1 MTEILKLG
9 FSPCPNDTFMF
20 HDLVHGPVQVE
31 GVTFD
36 YELLDIEELNRR
48 SQEDPPIF
56 DITKLSIPAFAR
68 SKHHYTLLSAG
79 AALGRGCGPLVV
91 RAASRENLTS
101 LADLSGAR
109 VAIPGQF
116 TTAFMLFQ
124 MFGPPDIQVV
134 EMRFDEIMPA
144 VEKGTVEAGL
154 IIHESRFTYQDHG
167 LVQIA
172 DVGQLWESQ
181 TGLPLPLGVIAARTS
196 LGETRI
202 KQISLALRQS
212 IQNAFDDPTR
222 SATWVAEHAQEM
234 DSSVCQ
240 QHIDLYVNEFSLEL
254 GAQGES
260 SIHQA
265 LAILGKA

>member
-1 MTEILKLG
+1 MTEVLKLG

-20 HDLVHGPVQVE
+20 HDLVHGLVKVE

-36 YELLDIEELNRR
+36 HELLDIEALNRR
-48 SQEDPPIF
+48 SQENPPPL
-56 DITKLSIPAFAR
+56 DVTKLSIPALATSR
-68 SKHHYTLLSAG
+68 HHYTLLSAG

-91 RAASRENLTS
+91 RAASREDLTS

-109 VAIPGQF
+109 VAIPGRF

-124 MFGPPDIQVV
+124 MYGPSDIEVV

-144 VEKGTVEAGL
+144 VENGSVEAGL
-154 IIHESRFTYQDHG
+154 IIHESRFTYTDHG
-167 LVQIA
+167 LVQLA

-202 KQISLALRQS
+202 QQISAALRQS
-212 IQNAFDDPTR
+212 IQNAFDDPSR
-222 SATWVAEHAQEM
+222 SASWVAEHAQEM
-234 DSSVCQ
+234 DASVCK
-240 QHIDLYVNEFSLEL
+240 QHIELYVNQFSLDL

-260 SIHQA
+260 SIQQA
-265 LAILGKA
+265 LAVLDKV